1 MMSWLFI
8 IILYAFMALAIFG
21 CALWRDQDVQHH
33 RFGQRIATRMKK
45 DSIDYLVLLFGIV
58 LFFLGLAWV
67 PL

>member
-8 IILYAFMALAIFG
+8 IIYTLVALAIFG
-21 CALWRDQDVQHH
+21 CALWRDQDVQNH

-45 DSIDYLVLLFGIV
+45 DSIDYLVLLFGV
-58 LFFLGLAWV
+58 LLFFFGLAWV